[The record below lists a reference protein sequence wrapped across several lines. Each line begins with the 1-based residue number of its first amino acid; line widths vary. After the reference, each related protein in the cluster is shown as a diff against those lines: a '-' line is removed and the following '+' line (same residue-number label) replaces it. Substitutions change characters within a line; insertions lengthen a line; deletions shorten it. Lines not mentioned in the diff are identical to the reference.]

1 VPHLSVVS
9 PVYRAE
15 ACIGELCDRLKSTVR
30 SITEDF
36 EIVLVDDRSPDN
48 SWAAIQNEARKD
60 SRVRGIRLSRNFGQH
75 RAITA
80 GLDMAEGDWVVVMD
94 CDLQDQPEGI
104 AQLYAKAREGY
115 EIVVAQ
121 FEQRAETGLRQN
133 VSRIFWAGLSWLAGI
148 PFDHRVGNFRIM
160 SRRVVTGFRG
170 YREQLRLLGGITAL
184 MGFTTASVPLKRD
197 QRFAGDSSYTFK
209 KLFAMSVDIVMAYS
223 LKPLKISVMFGFWT
237 SGLSFLV
244 GVALFLLGISG
255 AIDVPGWV
263 SVMVSLYLIGG
274 FIIANLGIVGYYIGK
289 TFDETRRR
297 PLYMIENTTFDP
309 PLAQVESRRKAT
321 GRVLWITG
329 LSGAGKS
336 SLAHEMVAR
345 MRAAG
350 EEVVMLDGDELRDA
364 FGAVAENEQ
373 NHGREG
379 RMALAMRYGQLCR
392 LIAAQGLTVVIA
404 TVSLFREVHAWNRA
418 NLPGYFEVYLKVPM
432 NELRRRDPKGIYNRF
447 ENGELTH
454 VAGLDLQI
462 DEPVEADLVMEFEP
476 ERPVAVLAEDLLTRL
491 TKGN

>member
-1 VPHLSVVS
+1 VPHVSVVI

-15 ACIGELCDRLKSTVR
+15 ACIGELCDRLKSTIG

-36 EIVLVDDRSPDN
+36 EIILVDDRSPDN
-48 SWAAIQNEARKD
+48 SWAAIQNDSRKD
-60 SRVRGIRLSRNFGQH
+60 SRVRGIRLSTNFGQH

-80 GLDMAEGDWVVVMD
+80 GLDMADGDWVVVMD
-94 CDLQDQPEGI
+94 CDLQDPPEGI

-121 FEQRAETGLRQN
+121 FEQRAETRLRRN
-133 VSRIFWAGLSWLAGI
+133 VSRIFWAGLSWLAGF
-148 PFDHRVGNFRIM
+148 PFDYQVGNFRIM
-160 SRRVVTGFRG
+160 SRRVVTSFRG

-197 QRFAGDSSYTFK
+197 KRFAGTSSYTFK
-209 KLFAMSVDIVMAYS
+209 KLLAVSVDVVMAYS
-223 LKPLKISVMFGFWT
+223 LKPLKILVTFGLWT

-244 GVALFLLGISG
+244 GIALFLLGISG

-274 FIIANLGIVGYYIGK
+274 FVIANLGIVGYYIGK
-289 TFDETRRR
+289 TFDEAKRR
-297 PLYMIENTTFDP
+297 PLYVIENTTFDS
-309 PLAQVESRRKAT
+309 PLAQTKSRRKET

-345 MRAAG
+345 LRAAG

-373 NHGREG
+373 SHGREG
-379 RMALAMRYGQLCR
+379 RMALAMRYAQLCR
-392 LIAAQGLTVVIA
+392 LITTQGLTVVIA
-404 TVSLFREVHAWNRA
+404 TVSLFREVHLWNRA
-418 NLPGYFEVYLKVPM
+418 NLPCYFEVYLKVPVE
-432 NELRRRDPKGIYNRF
+432 ELRRRDPKGIYRRF
-447 ENGELTH
+447 DNGELTN
-454 VAGLDLQI
+454 VPGLDLQI
-462 DEPVEADLVMEFEP
+462 DEPVEADCVIDFVP
-476 ERPVAVLAEDLLTRL
+476 ERTVSALADELSQTWIKRR
-491 TKGN
+491 